1 MKVKRFELTASARGV
16 TQPNHWT
23 LHCLATFA
31 NVKTLKKFHALNK
44 LKKKLGFSF
53 LKCLL
58 NIKSRIASW

>member
-1 MKVKRFELTASARGV
+1 MKVERCELTASARGV

-31 NVKTLKKFHALNK
+31 NVKTLNKFHALYK
-44 LKKKLGFSF
+44 FKKTQLGFSF

-58 NIKSRIASW
+58 NIKSKIAS